1 MSKKIIGLAA
11 AAFLAACAAQ
21 SLIALKKALAAKA
34 QEENAPEEPAED
46 PAEEPAPEE
55 PEPKEE

>member
-34 QEENAPEEPAED
+34 QEENAPEEPAE
-46 PAEEPAPEE
+46 EPAPEE